1 MQMMQ
6 MTGVLMNILTRKI
19 KDKGYSLTEFC
30 DNHRISLRSYRTYEK
45 EDHKLH
51 NMLCMW
57 VDNLRRINNENSNR

>member
-6 MTGVLMNILTRKI
+6 ITGVLMNIITRKI

-30 DNHRISLRSYRTYEK
+30 ENHKISLRSYRAYEK

-57 VDNLRRINNENSNR
+57 VDNLKENKQ

>member
-1 MQMMQ
+1 MQI
-6 MTGVLMNILTRKI
+6 TGVLMNTLTKKI

-57 VDNLRRINNENSNR
+57 IDNLKENK